1 MLSVLLCRAASSL
14 ALWVAALLDYHHA
27 RDVVKPF
34 KDKLAA
40 AEKILTKVHVCA
52 CTSSCFYHYVM
63 CTLHSHLPGCRRR

>member
-1 MLSVLLCRAASSL
+1 MLFMSVCRAVSSL

-40 AEKILTKVHVCA
+40 AEKILTEV
-52 CTSSCFYHYVM
+52 YM
-63 CTLHSHLPGCRRR
+63 

>member
-1 MLSVLLCRAASSL
+1 MLSVSVCRAVSSL

-40 AEKILTKVHVCA
+40 AEKILTEV
-52 CTSSCFYHYVM
+52 YM
-63 CTLHSHLPGCRRR
+63 